1 MPPLSTN
8 GPMNHAILGYYE
20 EPMKS
25 IALLLL
31 FLLPTQ
37 LYSQQT
43 SVNRIPLLREGT
55 KIIDG
60 EGYVREG
67 SDSQPVIIE
76 LPRSDKR
83 VVDSFILLPNQ
94 RLAEIE
100 FANIEFPNRTF
111 RVSGDVFAFGDHNYL
126 LIREAVT
133 LGTHAQRLHPTSV
146 PIDPNEEI
154 VREEDFEDSVAD
166 IVKDLEDATGS
177 LVRSIRNASDNPV
190 EKSSIKEGT
199 RIASRRC
206 HLVRNDAG
214 AWIAVFVS
222 DATGLSDPPCTILPS
237 VSFAELIRW
246 ASTQHPSTPVLV
258 SGELLSYHGHGFL
271 LVSTW
276 RPVHTTDH
284 LD

>member
-1 MPPLSTN
+1 
-8 GPMNHAILGYYE
+8 MNHAILGYYE
-20 EPMKS
+20 KPMKS

-31 FLLPTQ
+31 FLLSTQ

-43 SVNRIPLLREGT
+43 STTRIPLLREGT

-60 EGYVREG
+60 EGYIRTG
-67 SDSQPVIIE
+67 TDSRPIVIE
-76 LPRSDKR
+76 LPRSDGKI
-83 VVDSFILLPNQ
+83 VDSFIVLPNQ

-100 FANIEFPNRTF
+100 AANTKFPNRTF
-111 RVSGDVFAFGDHNYL
+111 RISGDVYAFGDHNYL
-126 LIREAVT
+126 LIREGVS
-133 LGTHAQRLHPTSV
+133 LGTHADRLHPSSV
-146 PIDPNEEI
+146 PIDPNEEVI
-154 VREEDFEDSVAD
+154 REEDFEDSVAD
-166 IVKDLEDATGS
+166 IVKELEDATGS
-177 LVRSIRNASDNPV
+177 LVRSIRNASNNPV
-190 EKSSIKEGT
+190 QTSSIKEGA

-206 HLVRNDAG
+206 HLVRNDEG

-237 VSFAELIRW
+237 VSFAELIQW
-246 ASTQHPSTPVLV
+246 ASAQHPSTPVLL

-271 LVSTW
+271 LVNTW